1 MPKRLIE
8 ALTAL
13 CLSCSLQ
20 AADAATFEVGFY
32 DYPPMMI
39 EDGKRGIYQDLFDE
53 LAKITGD
60 RFNVQYYPYPRIG
73 LLFNEGKLDIEP
85 GVYPGWVKDQ
95 KVPGVFSLPF
105 GKVVDSLVFA
115 PGKAFPVRHPEDL
128 RGKSVGMVRGYAYPE
143 LAPLIASGQLDR
155 RNGLSEQ
162 QLLSM
167 LAKSRFDQIIV
178 NKAIAQYHQL
188 KISEY
193 RQLEIGDVISSY
205 DVSMRI
211 QPRHAAWV
219 ERLDAALA
227 RLKQNGTIERIY
239 AAYGVSL

>member
-1 MPKRLIE
+1 
-8 ALTAL
+8 
-13 CLSCSLQ
+13 
-20 AADAATFEVGFY
+20 
-32 DYPPMMI
+32 
-39 EDGKRGIYQDLFDE
+39 
-53 LAKITGD
+53 
-60 RFNVQYYPYPRIG
+60 
-73 LLFNEGKLDIEP
+73 
-85 GVYPGWVKDQ
+85 
-95 KVPGVFSLPF
+95 
-105 GKVVDSLVFA
+105 
-115 PGKAFPVRHPEDL
+115 
-128 RGKSVGMVRGYAYPE
+128 
-143 LAPLIASGQLDR
+143 
-155 RNGLSEQ
+155 
-162 QLLSM
+162 M

-227 RLKQNGTIERIY
+227 RLKQNRTIERIY

>member
-1 MPKRLIE
+1 M
-8 ALTAL
+8 
-13 CLSCSLQ
+13 
-20 AADAATFEVGFY
+20 
-32 DYPPMMI
+32 
-39 EDGKRGIYQDLFDE
+39 
-53 LAKITGD
+53 
-60 RFNVQYYPYPRIG
+60 QYYPYPRIG

-115 PGKAFPVRHPEDL
+115 PGKAFRVRHPEDL

-188 KISEY
+188 KIVEY
-193 RQLEIGDVISSY
+193 RRLEIGDVISSY